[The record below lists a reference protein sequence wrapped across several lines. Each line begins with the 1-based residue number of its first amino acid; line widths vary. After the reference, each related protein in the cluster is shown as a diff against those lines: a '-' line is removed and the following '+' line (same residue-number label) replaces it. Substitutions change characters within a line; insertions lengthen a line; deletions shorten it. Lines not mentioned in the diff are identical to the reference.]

1 MIYRKADLSDIPAIR
16 HLWQMVFEDEDSY
29 LDLYFDRL
37 FQAEMTWL
45 AETEEKQI
53 VSMSIL
59 YAHQDFLYEGASLS
73 SCPCVYAVAT
83 DPAYRGHGYA
93 MELIRMQLDELDQ
106 EKDAPLSMIAPA
118 DRGLADLYAE
128 KFSYKDAFFADKMEF
143 RPYDFLISE
152 ENIPKDLII
161 RELNPSDYNQ
171 IREILLEGKNHL
183 VYRDAQLSF
192 LQESFKAN
200 GGGLFELRRS
210 YAGDSLRAG
219 IFALERLSE
228 ERVRIHELLLPEESL
243 LDAMMKIQDS
253 FKAEKYE
260 VRMVPWLNR
269 ETVEL
274 LLEEGYLGAFLD
286 LGPAPVAMLRS
297 KYSQALEEKI
307 SSMCYAAF
315 IFD

>member
-1 MIYRKADLSDIPAIR
+1 MIFRKAALSDIPSIR
-16 HLWQMVFEDEDSY
+16 HLWQKVFEDEDSY
-29 LDLYFDRL
+29 LDLYFDEL
-37 FQAEMTWL
+37 FQAETTWL

-59 YAHQDFLYEGASLS
+59 YEHQDFLCQGASFS

-93 MELIRMQLDELDQ
+93 MELIRMQLEEVDQ
-106 EKDAPLSMIAPA
+106 SENIPLSMIAPA
-118 DRGLADLYAE
+118 DRGLADLYSE
-128 KFSYKDAFFADKMEF
+128 KFAYKDAFYADKMEF

-161 RELNPSDYNQ
+161 KELSASDYNQ
-171 IREILLEGKNHL
+171 IREILLEGKDHL
-183 VYRDAQLSF
+183 VYRDTQLSF
-192 LQESFKAN
+192 LEKSFKEK
-200 GGGLFELRRS
+200 GGGLFEIRRS
-210 YAGDSLRAG
+210 FAGDSLRAG

-253 FKAEKYE
+253 FHSQKYE
-260 VRMVPWLNR
+260 VRMVPWLDR
-269 ETVEL
+269 EKVEL

-286 LGPAPVAMLRS
+286 LGPAPIAMLRG
-297 KYSQALEEKI
+297 KDGLPFDQKI

>member
-1 MIYRKADLSDIPAIR
+1 MIYRKAALSDIPAIR
-16 HLWQMVFEDEDSY
+16 YLWQLVFEDEDSY
-29 LDLYFDRL
+29 LDLYFDML
-37 FQAEMTWL
+37 FQAENTWL

-53 VSMSIL
+53 ISMSIL
-59 YAHQDFLYEGASLS
+59 YTHQDFLYEGASFS

-93 MELIRMQLDELDQ
+93 MKLIRMQLEHLDQ
-106 EKDAPLSMIAPA
+106 NVKAPLSMIAPA
-118 DRGLADLYAE
+118 DRGLADLYAK
-128 KFSYKDAFFADKMEF
+128 KFAYKDAFFADKMEF

-161 RELNPSDYNQ
+161 KELDPTDYNQ
-171 IREILLEGKNHL
+171 IRELLLDGKSHL
-183 VYRDAQLSF
+183 VYKDEQLSF
-192 LQESFKAN
+192 LQKSFKEN

-210 YAGDSLRAG
+210 FAGDSLRAG

-243 LDAMMKIQDS
+243 LDAIMKIQDS
-253 FKAEKYE
+253 FKAQKYE

-286 LGPAPVAMLRS
+286 LGPAPIAMLRGR
-297 KYSQALEEKI
+297 QGEPFDQEI

>member
-1 MIYRKADLSDIPAIR
+1 MIFRKAVSSDIPSLR

-29 LDLYFDRL
+29 LDLYFKKL
-37 FQAEMTWL
+37 FQADHTWL

-59 YAHQDFLYEGASLS
+59 YEHQDFLYEKASFS

-93 MELIRMQLDELDQ
+93 MELIRMQLDYLDQ
-106 EKDAPLSMIAPA
+106 IKAAPLSMIAPA
-118 DRGLADLYAE
+118 DRGLADLYSE
-128 KFSYKDAFFADKMEF
+128 KFAYKDAFFADKMEF

-152 ENIPKDLII
+152 ENIPKDLSI
-161 RELNPSDYNQ
+161 RELLPSDYNQ

-183 VYRDAQLSF
+183 VYRDEQISF
-192 LQESFKAN
+192 IQESFKEN

-210 YAGDSLRAG
+210 FAGDSLRAG
-219 IFALERLSE
+219 IFAIERLSA
-228 ERVRIHELLLPEESL
+228 ERVKIHELLLPEESL
-243 LDAMMKIQDS
+243 LDAMMKIQDQ

-260 VRMVPWLNR
+260 ARMVPWLNR

-274 LLEEGYLGAFLD
+274 LLEESYLGAFLD
-286 LGPAPVAMLRS
+286 LGPSPIAMLRG
-297 KYSQALEEKI
+297 KAGAPLEEEED
-307 SSMCYAAF
+307 SMSYAAF